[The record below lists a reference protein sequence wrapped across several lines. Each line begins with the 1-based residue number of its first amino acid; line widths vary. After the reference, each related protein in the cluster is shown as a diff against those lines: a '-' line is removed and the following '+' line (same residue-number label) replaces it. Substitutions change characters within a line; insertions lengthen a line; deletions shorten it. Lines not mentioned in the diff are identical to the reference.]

1 MLECFAVTAPGLEAV
16 TAAELSALGLTPS
29 GTEEG
34 GVAFAADL
42 AGVCRANL
50 HLRTASRVLVRLA
63 AFEAKGFPELER
75 HARKVPWQE
84 VLGPAAAASFRVTS
98 KKSKLYHARAIE
110 ERLAAIV
117 EPGWPRAKGGGE
129 SPTQPLRF
137 AQDDPPRARQG
148 DPLPEQEFVVRVF
161 RDRFTI
167 SADSSG
173 DLLHQR
179 GYRLATA
186 KAPLRETLAA
196 AMLLGADW
204 DPRAPL
210 VDPFCGS
217 GTIPIEAALMARR
230 MAPGRHRSFA
240 FMRWPAFDSTTWQ
253 ALLDRA
259 DAEVLARAPAPILG
273 SDRDAGAVR
282 AAVANAE
289 RAGVLGDIEFRQVP
303 LSTLRAPAGP
313 GWLVTNP
320 PYGVRVGEADRLRD
334 LYARLGSVLGTEF
347 AGWAAVMLSA
357 NRALEAQTGRPWQ
370 EIWRSR
376 NGGIPVRLVRTPP
389 RGEIETLAADP
400 T

>member
-1 MLECFAVTAPGLEAV
+1 LEAV
-16 TAAELSALGLTPS
+16 TAAELSGLGLTPS

-34 GVAFAADL
+34 GVAFSADL

-84 VLGPAAAASFRVTS
+84 VLGPGAAASFRVTS
-98 KKSKLYHARAIE
+98 KKSKLYHAGAIE
-110 ERLAAIV
+110 ERLAGAV
-117 EPGWPRAKGGGE
+117 GRSEGQMVGG
-129 SPTQPLRF
+129 
-137 AQDDPPRARQG
+137 AD
-148 DPLPEQEFVVRVF
+148 QEFVVRVF

-196 AMLLGADW
+196 AMLLGAGW
-204 DPRAPL
+204 DPESPL

-217 GTIPIEAALMARR
+217 GTIPIEAALLARR
-230 MAPGRHRSFA
+230 MLPGRHRSFA
-240 FMRWPAFDSTTWQ
+240 FMRWPAFDSATWQ

-259 DAEVLARAPAPILG
+259 DADVLARVPAPILG
-273 SDRDAGAVR
+273 SDRDAGAIR

-289 RAGVLGDIEFRQVP
+289 RAGVLGDIEFRQTP
-303 LSTLRAPAGP
+303 LSTVRAPAAP

-347 AGWAAVMLSA
+347 AGWSAVMLSA
-357 NRALEAQTGRPWQ
+357 NRTLEGQTGLPWQ

-389 RGEIETLAADP
+389 RGEIETPAADAP
-400 T
+400 